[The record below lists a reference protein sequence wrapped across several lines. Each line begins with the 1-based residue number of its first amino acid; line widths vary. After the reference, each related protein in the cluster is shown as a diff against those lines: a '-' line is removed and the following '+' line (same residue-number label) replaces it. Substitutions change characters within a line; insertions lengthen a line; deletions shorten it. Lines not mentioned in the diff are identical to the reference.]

1 MKKRKIANTLR
12 KALLEDGK
20 MERALYE
27 YELEEHLDYWYEGLK
42 SDREQFVFAV
52 TENSGD
58 VAMVLIMPDKT
69 IYVNEEA
76 REKLS
81 QFWIKAYENNINR
94 LIPMMAENLANDI
107 ISVTGVKMVSPNQN
121 RRWVSLRPLEL
132 KWRDDGNPSK
142 TIRPYQLLGKGGVA
156 GHRNRHQTAGRNSS
170 WSKSCLDVGV

>member
-12 KALLEDGK
+12 KALLEEGE

-27 YELEEHLDYWYEGLK
+27 YELEEHIDYWYEGLK
-42 SDREQFVFAV
+42 SDRDQFVFAV

-81 QFWIKAYENNINR
+81 QFWIKAYENNINQ

-107 ISVTGVKMVSPNQN
+107 ISVTGVKMVSPNQK
-121 RRWVSLRPLEL
+121 RRWVSLRP
-132 KWRDDGNPSK
+132 
-142 TIRPYQLLGKGGVA
+142 
-156 GHRNRHQTAGRNSS
+156 
-170 WSKSCLDVGV
+170 

>member
-58 VAMVLIMPDKT
+58 VAMVLITPDKT

-76 REKLS
+76 REKLAE
-81 QFWIKAYENNINR
+81 FWIKAYRNNINR
-94 LIPMMAENLANDI
+94 LIPMMADNLANDI
-107 ISVTGVKMVSPNQN
+107 ISVTGVKTVSPNQK
-121 RRWVSLRPLEL
+121 RRWVSLRP
-132 KWRDDGNPSK
+132 
-142 TIRPYQLLGKGGVA
+142 
-156 GHRNRHQTAGRNSS
+156 
-170 WSKSCLDVGV
+170 

>member
-27 YELEEHLDYWYEGLK
+27 YELEEHIDYWYEGLK

-58 VAMVLIMPDKT
+58 VAMVLITPDKT

-81 QFWIKAYENNINR
+81 EFWIKAYKNHINR
-94 LIPMMAENLANDI
+94 LIPMMADNLANDI
-107 ISVTGVKMVSPNQN
+107 ISVNGVKMVSPNQK
-121 RRWVSLRPLEL
+121 RHWVSLRP
-132 KWRDDGNPSK
+132 
-142 TIRPYQLLGKGGVA
+142 
-156 GHRNRHQTAGRNSS
+156 
-170 WSKSCLDVGV
+170 

>member
-27 YELEEHLDYWYEGLK
+27 YELEEHIDY
-42 SDREQFVFAV
+42 FAV

-58 VAMVLIMPDKT
+58 VAMVLITPDKT

-76 REKLS
+76 REKLAK
-81 QFWIKAYENNINR
+81 FWIKAYENNINR

-107 ISVTGVKMVSPNQN
+107 ISVTGVKMVSSNQK
-121 RRWVSLRPLEL
+121 RRWVSLRP
-132 KWRDDGNPSK
+132 
-142 TIRPYQLLGKGGVA
+142 
-156 GHRNRHQTAGRNSS
+156 
-170 WSKSCLDVGV
+170 

>member
-27 YELEEHLDYWYEGLK
+27 YELEEHIDYWYEGLK

-52 TENSGD
+52 TENSGH
-58 VAMVLIMPDKT
+58 VAMVLITPDKT

-76 REKLS
+76 REKLAK
-81 QFWIKAYENNINR
+81 FWIKAYENNINQ

-107 ISVTGVKMVSPNQN
+107 ISVTGVKTVSPNQK
-121 RRWVSLRPLEL
+121 RRWVSLRP
-132 KWRDDGNPSK
+132 
-142 TIRPYQLLGKGGVA
+142 
-156 GHRNRHQTAGRNSS
+156 
-170 WSKSCLDVGV
+170 

>member
-27 YELEEHLDYWYEGLK
+27 YELEEHIDYWYEGLK
-42 SDREQFVFAV
+42 SDRDQLVFAV

-58 VAMVLIMPDKT
+58 VAMVLITPDKT

-76 REKLS
+76 REKLAK
-81 QFWIKAYENNINR
+81 FWIKAYENNINQ

-107 ISVTGVKMVSPNQN
+107 ISVTGVKMVSPNQK
-121 RRWVSLRPLEL
+121 RRWVSLRP
-132 KWRDDGNPSK
+132 
-142 TIRPYQLLGKGGVA
+142 
-156 GHRNRHQTAGRNSS
+156 
-170 WSKSCLDVGV
+170 

>member
-12 KALLEDGK
+12 KALLEEGE

-27 YELEEHLDYWYEGLK
+27 YELEEHIDYWYEGLK
-42 SDREQFVFAV
+42 SDRDQFVFAV

-58 VAMVLIMPDKT
+58 VAMVLITPGKT

-81 QFWIKAYENNINR
+81 QFWIKAYENNINQ

-107 ISVTGVKMVSPNQN
+107 ISVTGVKMVSPNQK
-121 RRWVSLRPLEL
+121 RRWVSLRP
-132 KWRDDGNPSK
+132 
-142 TIRPYQLLGKGGVA
+142 
-156 GHRNRHQTAGRNSS
+156 
-170 WSKSCLDVGV
+170 